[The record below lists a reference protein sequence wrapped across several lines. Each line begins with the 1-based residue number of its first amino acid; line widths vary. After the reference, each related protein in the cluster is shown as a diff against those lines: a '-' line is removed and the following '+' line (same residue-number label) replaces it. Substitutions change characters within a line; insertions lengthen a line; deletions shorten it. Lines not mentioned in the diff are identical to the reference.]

1 MSNMND
7 MGSLRTPIC
16 DLLGCRHPVIQTAM
30 GYVAGADLVI
40 GTTNA
45 GGFGFLAGAT
55 IAADRIEAEILRVKR
70 ETDDQPFGLNF
81 HMFQPNAQQL
91 LDLAVKYRLRAVSYG
106 RGPDKKVIG
115 RLRDAGIVCMPTV
128 GALKHAQKA
137 IEMGANAITVQGG
150 EGGGHTGSVPTTVLL
165 PQVVDAVEVPVIAAG
180 GFYDGRGLL
189 AALAYGASGIA
200 MGTRF
205 LMTSDSKVPAETLQ
219 RYLATKDAE
228 KIAISHLVDG
238 MPQRMIPNEYLAM
251 LEKASPMKRLRI
263 ALGLALQWKAET
275 GMTTARP

>member
-1 MSNMND
+1 MSEVNA
-7 MGSLRTPIC
+7 LHTPLC
-16 DLLGCRHPVIQTAM
+16 DLLGCRYPIVQTAM

-55 IAADRIEAEILRVKR
+55 IHADKIEAEILRVKR

-115 RLRDAGIVCMPTV
+115 RLRDADIVCMPTV

-165 PQVVDAVEVPVIAAG
+165 PQVVDAVSVPVIAAG

-189 AALAYGASGIA
+189 AALAFGASGIA

-205 LMTSDSKVPAETLQ
+205 LMTSDSKVPDATLQ

-228 KIAISHLVDG
+228 KIAVSHLVDG
-238 MPQRMIPNEYLAM
+238 MPQRMIPNEYLSM

-263 ALGLALQWKAET
+263 AVNLALK
-275 GMTTARP
+275 